1 MEKKAAAKPAK
12 KKTTKKP
19 AAKKP
24 LVIENFFEVDGEQV
38 RVDVEEVK
46 GKIYEAYKNDGH
58 RTSNIR
64 SLKVYY
70 NLPERKAYYVIN
82 GKEEGK
88 SVDL

>member
-1 MEKKAAAKPAK
+1 MEKKATQPVK
-12 KKTTKKP
+12 KKTAKKP

-24 LVIENFFEVDGEQV
+24 LVVENFFEVGGEQV
-38 RVDVEEVK
+38 KIDVEEIK

>member
-1 MEKKAAAKPAK
+1 MEKKATKPVK
-12 KKTTKKP
+12 KKTAKKP

-24 LVIENFFEVDGEQV
+24 LVVENFFEVGGEQV
-38 RVDVEEVK
+38 KIDVEEIK

-64 SLKVYY
+64 SLKIYY

>member
-1 MEKKAAAKPAK
+1 MEKKVAAKPAK
-12 KKTTKKP
+12 KKTTKMP
-19 AAKKP
+19 AAKKT

-38 RVDVEEVK
+38 KIDVEEIK
-46 GKIYEAYKNDGH
+46 SKIYEAYKNDGH

-64 SLKVYY
+64 SLKIYY
-70 NLPERKAYYVIN
+70 NLLERKAYYVIN